1 MYAKGVLQIRR
12 RSRTNEPLSICPAQ
26 YIITVNAEEYASTPA
41 PALHTCFPKLHR
53 EVCFNQ
59 SDRYSHIIGSQ
70 AQQHHSLLGPRYLCA
85 WAAPPPRRN
94 AHILEPPN
102 RVRSFS
108 AAQHASIYQLSSS
121 PPLPSPANS
130 PSSAPL
136 PSIMVIN
143 HHHARLGHAQ
153 FLFARSLALFEIHV
167 GCMQELF

>member
-85 WAAPPPRRN
+85 WAAPPPTAERTYIR
-94 AHILEPPN
+94 ASQSSTELQCSTTRLHIS
-102 RVRSFS
+102 VVIITT
-108 AAQHASIYQLSSS
+108 AAITSKFTIIGS
-121 PPLPSPANS
+121 PPVHHGDQPPSRS
-130 PSSAPL
+130 T
-136 PSIMVIN
+136 
-143 HHHARLGHAQ
+143 R
-153 FLFARSLALFEIHV
+153 ARSVSFCTQFGII
-167 GCMQELF
+167 

>member
-1 MYAKGVLQIRR
+1 MQ
-12 RSRTNEPLSICPAQ
+12 RSMQAPLHQPFTLVFQNCIGRFVSTNLTDTRTSLAVRHNN
-26 YIITVNAEEYASTPA
+26 IT
-41 PALHTCFPKLHR
+41 LC
-53 EVCFNQ
+53 
-59 SDRYSHIIGSQ
+59 
-70 AQQHHSLLGPRYLCA
+70 LGPGTYVLGPL
-85 WAAPPPRRN
+85 PPPRRN